1 MRMPEIEIILVPI
14 LCMKNPILK
23 VISKIKII
31 KNMAMYKKSAVT
43 LISVVFDNY
52 NIRGVERG
60 R

>member
-1 MRMPEIEIILVPI
+1 MRIPEIEIILVPI
-14 LCMKNPILK
+14 LWMKNPILK